1 MSIYHSVIRYPSIT
15 EKNTTLRTSQNKFV
29 FEVAPES
36 TKPQIKKAVEKLF
49 GVTVLSVNTIVVKGK
64 QKRQGRTAGYRPNW
78 KKAIVK
84 IQTGQT
90 IAKFGEV

>member
-1 MSIYHSVIRYPSIT
+1 MSIYHSIIRFPSIT
-15 EKNTTLRTSQNKFV
+15 EKNTTLRTAQNKYV
-29 FEVAPES
+29 FEVKPTA

-49 GVTVLSVNTIVVKGK
+49 SVKVLSVNTIVVKGK
-64 QKRQGRTAGYRPNW
+64 EKRQGRFAGYQPNW

-84 IQTGQT
+84 IQAGQT

>member
-1 MSIYHSVIRYPSIT
+1 MSIHHSIIRAPSIT
-15 EKNTTLRTSQNKFV
+15 EKNSTLRTSQNKYV
-29 FEVAPES
+29 FEVLPTA
-36 TKPQIKKAVEKLF
+36 TKPMIKKAIEKIF
-49 GVTVLSVNTIVVKGK
+49 GVSVVSVNTIVVKGK
-64 QKRQGRTAGYRPNW
+64 KKRMGKSAGYRSDW

>member
-1 MSIYHSVIRYPSIT
+1 MSVYHSIIRYPSIT
-15 EKNTTLRTSQNKFV
+15 EKNSALRTSQNKYV
-29 FEVAPES
+29 FEVAPTA
-36 TKPQIKKAVEKLF
+36 TKPAIKKAVEKIF
-49 GVTVLSVNTIVVKGK
+49 SVSVVSVNTIVVKGK
-64 QKRQGRTAGYRPNW
+64 KKKMGRFAGYRSDW